1 MKRHKVNTSI
11 LSGKIACFAVSLYVV
26 RRPRR
31 LFFRLNHWRIVRKRC
46 SHSTFSSQATRPSKS
61 VNSGIVPLQQIRR
74 NLRVAVWVL
83 NTINSNK
90 RIEIYFPLRYLLFK
104 LLRWEPPNLIAS
116 CEFKQFWFTNW
127 AQLSTH
133 LWKTCLQRILHASRN
148 CRKFVY
154 YSWAIR
160 VNHAAEHLSCVV
172 ILNPFQE
179 SYLLWRANNLFRESR
194 NESW

>member
-11 LSGKIACFAVSLYVV
+11 LSGKIACFAVSLF
-26 RRPRR
+26 RSPRR
-31 LFFRLNHWRIVRKRC
+31 LFFRLNYLRIVRKRC
-46 SHSTFSSQATRPSKS
+46 PHSTFSSQATRRSKS
-61 VNSGIVPLQQIRR
+61 VNSGFVPQQQIRC
-74 NLRVAVWVL
+74 NLRVVVWVL
-83 NTINSNK
+83 NTINW
-90 RIEIYFPLRYLLFK
+90 YLLFTF
-104 LLRWEPPNLIAS
+104 LRWEPPNLIGS
-116 CEFKQFWFTNW
+116 CEFKPFWFTNW

-154 YSWAIR
+154 CSWAIR
-160 VNHAAEHLSCVV
+160 VNHAAEHLCCVV

-179 SYLLWRANNLFRESR
+179 SYLLWRANNLFWDSW